1 MNDAFDVD
9 GFTVAVHY
17 GVNRVRFTSVVPV
30 GSRLRGEFR
39 LRSVERTPPG
49 VRAGISVTV
58 DREGSPKPACAA
70 EIVLL
75 FVG

>member
-1 MNDAFDVD
+1 
-9 GFTVAVHY
+9 
-17 GVNRVRFTSVVPV
+17 
-30 GSRLRGEFR
+30 
-39 LRSVERTPPG
+39 VERTPLG